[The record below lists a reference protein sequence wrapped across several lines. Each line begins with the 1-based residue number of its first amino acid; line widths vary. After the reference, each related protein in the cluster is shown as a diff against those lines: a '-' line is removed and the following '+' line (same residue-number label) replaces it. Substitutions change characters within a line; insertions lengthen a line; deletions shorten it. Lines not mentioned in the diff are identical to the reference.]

1 MRKDMIAYVLAYLL
15 ILFAFVAVG
24 YTLYWICKRPGYPK
38 LGKGSLVGCFILFV
52 TLILCMVFED
62 QLFFKR
68 DAEELLIEQNIK
80 LTDNFALLK
89 NESMSAVGDYYHT
102 FTLQIADRDRQK
114 IIRQITSSPGF
125 SFKKDETWVDDSLF
139 QTPNRYIGKRVVRNY
154 ATEQFL

>member
-1 MRKDMIAYVLAYLL
+1 
-15 ILFAFVAVG
+15 
-24 YTLYWICKRPGYPK
+24 
-38 LGKGSLVGCFILFV
+38 
-52 TLILCMVFED
+52 MVFED